1 MLRYYYRKQPAL
13 VLVSVVFLMLT
24 GCGANNAN
32 RGNISGAV
40 KLDGKPLEQGSI
52 LFAPMEGTHGT
63 ATGGTIE
70 NGRYKFSGEEG
81 PAIGWNRVEIQAM
94 RKTGKK
100 IPKPFAPP
108 GQTVDELVE
117 AVSPRFNSE
126 SSLKV
131 EVKRGEN
138 TADFEVSSP

>member
-1 MLRYYYRKQPAL
+1 MLRDPSKRLTLAILPAAL
-13 VLVSVVFLMLT
+13 LLLA
-24 GCGANNAN
+24 GCGGGDVN
-32 RGNISGAV
+32 RGEISGAV

-52 LFAPMEGTHGT
+52 LFKPTDGASGS

-70 NGRYKFSGEEG
+70 NGRYQCSGATG
-81 PAIGWNRVEIQAM
+81 PAIGWNRVEIRAM

-100 IPKPFAPP
+100 IPKPFAPQ
-108 GQTVDELVE
+108 GQTIDEQIE
-117 AVSPRFNSE
+117 AIPPKFNSQ

-138 TADFEVSSP
+138 TADFEVSSH